1 MTTAF
6 LTSTTTPEGRLT
18 LAWHVGK
25 ALMGQAWGPEHVGP
39 VYRVMRT
46 PEMTATRASFWSTRD
61 EAVEQVRS
69 ALDDGDTDVAISVMQ
84 ATTTTVEIGDEAAA
98 NELGAAARLHAAGR
112 AIKYDRVKGDAYREA
127 RYAKIIAAVEAAWL
141 PSALDP
147 AAEALV
153 AALRAGLAEAPV

>member
-84 ATTTTVEIGDEAAA
+84 ATTTTVEIGDEVQVEGVDGKALTGVVR
-98 NELGAAARLHAAGR
+98 ELTSRTVVLEITERSGQCNHGR
-112 AIKYDRVKGDAYREA
+112 PTHV
-127 RYAKIIAAVEAAWL
+127 
-141 PSALDP
+141 AL
-147 AAEALV
+147 
-153 AALRAGLAEAPV
+153 GLADIEKLFGRR